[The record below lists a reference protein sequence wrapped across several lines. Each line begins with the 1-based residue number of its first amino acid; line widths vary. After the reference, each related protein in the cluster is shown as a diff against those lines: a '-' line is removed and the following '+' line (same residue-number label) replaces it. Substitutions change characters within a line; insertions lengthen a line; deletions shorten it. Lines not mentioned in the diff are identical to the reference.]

1 VFLDQHNGVRLI
13 EHMVS
18 VQKGLCSLGAA
29 YFVRDLRWVR
39 VFLQAR
45 PGFAVNLAWRDYSV
59 KI

>member
-1 VFLDQHNGVRLI
+1 
-13 EHMVS
+13 MVS